1 MIYNHITELI
11 GNTPH
16 LKLPSVNDN
25 DIYVKLEMFNPGGS
39 VKDRIALNMVNDLL
53 KRSLLTKE
61 SRVVEATS
69 GNTGIGLSFVLASHG
84 ISFTAVMP
92 ENMSKERIDLF
103 RAYGTKIILTPA
115 ALGMSGAI
123 AKAKEL
129 EQQGYIYIDQ
139 FLNKANPEAH
149 MKTTAEEI
157 LRDFP
162 RLDYL
167 VLGVGTGGTLT
178 GLARIIRK
186 HYPNLKI
193 IAVEPEE
200 SKVLQGF
207 SKGPH
212 KIQGIGAGFVPPL
225 LDKHEVDRILSIASA
240 DAVAKAKQLARKGLF
255 LGISSA
261 AAILATEII
270 AQEVSKAVILTV
282 APDGGAKYISTGA
295 YED

>member
-16 LKLPSVNDN
+16 LRLPSINN
-25 DIYVKLEMFNPGGS
+25 NQLYVKLEMFNPGGS
-39 VKDRIALNMVNDLL
+39 VKDRIALSMVNDLVE
-53 KRSLLTKE
+53 RDLLNGASK
-61 SRVVEATS
+61 VVEATS
-69 GNTGIGLSFVLASHG
+69 GNTGIGLSFVLASKG

-92 ENMSKERIDLF
+92 ENMSRERVDLF
-103 RAYGTKIILTPA
+103 RAYGTHIILTPA
-115 ALGMSGAI
+115 ALGMTGAI
-123 AKAKEL
+123 AKAKEM
-129 EQQGYIYIDQ
+129 EQEGYVYIDQ
-139 FLNKANPEAH
+139 FRNHANPEAH

-162 RLDYL
+162 KLDYL

-186 HYPNLKI
+186 RYPNLKI
-193 IAVEPEE
+193 IAVEPFE
-200 SKVLQGF
+200 SSVLQGLP
-207 SKGPH
+207 KGPH

-225 LDKHEVDRILSIASA
+225 LETKEVDRIISIASA
-240 DAVAKAKQLARKGLF
+240 DAMNKAKLLARQGLF

-261 AAILATEII
+261 AAIVASEIV
-270 AQEVSKAVILTV
+270 ADQVKNAVILTV

-295 YED
+295 YEN

>member
-16 LKLPSVNDN
+16 LRLPSINN
-25 DIYVKLEMFNPGGS
+25 NQLYVKLEMFNPGGS
-39 VKDRIALNMVNDLL
+39 VKDRIALSMVNDLME
-53 KRSLLTKE
+53 RDLLNGASK
-61 SRVVEATS
+61 VVEATS
-69 GNTGIGLSFVLASHG
+69 GNTGIGLSFVLASKG

-92 ENMSKERIDLF
+92 ENMSRERVDLF
-103 RAYGTKIILTPA
+103 RAYGTHIILTPA
-115 ALGMSGAI
+115 ALGMTGAI
-123 AKAKEL
+123 AKAKEM
-129 EQQGYIYIDQ
+129 EQEGYVYIDQ
-139 FLNKANPEAH
+139 FRNHANPEAH

-162 RLDYL
+162 KLDYL

-186 HYPNLKI
+186 RYPNLKI
-193 IAVEPEE
+193 IAVEPFE
-200 SKVLQGF
+200 SSVLQGLP
-207 SKGPH
+207 KGPH

-225 LDKHEVDRILSIASA
+225 LETKEVDRIISIASA
-240 DAVAKAKQLARKGLF
+240 DAMNKAKLLARQGLF

-261 AAILATEII
+261 AAILASEIV
-270 AQEVSKAVILTV
+270 ADQVKNAVILTV

-295 YED
+295 YEN

>member
-1 MIYNHITELI
+1 
-11 GNTPH
+11 
-16 LKLPSVNDN
+16 
-25 DIYVKLEMFNPGGS
+25 
-39 VKDRIALNMVNDLL
+39 
-53 KRSLLTKE
+53 
-61 SRVVEATS
+61 
-69 GNTGIGLSFVLASHG
+69 
-84 ISFTAVMP
+84 
-92 ENMSKERIDLF
+92 
-103 RAYGTKIILTPA
+103 
-115 ALGMSGAI
+115 
-123 AKAKEL
+123 
-129 EQQGYIYIDQ
+129 
-139 FLNKANPEAH
+139 H

-186 HYPNLKI
+186 HHPQLKI

-261 AAILATEII
+261 AAILATEIV

>member
-1 MIYNHITELI
+1 MIYNHITDLI

-16 LKLPSVNDN
+16 LKLPNIN
-25 DIYVKLEMFNPGGS
+25 GNEIYVKLEMFNPGGS
-39 VKDRIALNMVNDLL
+39 VKDRIALNMVNELI
-53 KRSLLTKE
+53 KQQILTK
-61 SRVVEATS
+61 SSQVVEATS

-92 ENMSKERIDLF
+92 ENMSKERVDLF
-103 RAYGTKIILTPA
+103 KAYGTKVILTPA
-115 ALGMSGAI
+115 TLGMSGAI
-123 AKAKEL
+123 ARAREL
-129 EQQGYIYIDQ
+129 EKQGYIYIDQ

-162 RLDYL
+162 KLDYL

-178 GLARIIRK
+178 GLARIIRS
-186 HYPNLKI
+186 HYPKLKI

-207 SKGPH
+207 PKGPH

-225 LDKHEVDRILSIASA
+225 LDNKEVDRIISIASV
-240 DAVAKAKQLARKGLF
+240 DAMQKAKELARQGLF

-261 AAILATEII
+261 AAILAPEKV
-270 AQEVSKAVILTV
+270 ALEVKNAIILTL

>member
-16 LKLPSVNDN
+16 LRLPANNDN
-25 DIYVKLEMFNPGGS
+25 DVFVKLEMFNPGGS
-39 VKDRIALNMVNDLL
+39 VKDRIALSMVNDLL
-53 KRSLLTKE
+53 TRNILRQD

-69 GNTGIGLSFVLASHG
+69 GNTGIGLSFVLASKG

-92 ENMSKERIDLF
+92 ENMSKERVDLF
-103 RAYGTKIILTPA
+103 RAYGTKVILTPA
-115 ALGMSGAI
+115 SLGMSGAI
-123 AKAKEL
+123 AKAKEMAQ
-129 EQQGYIYIDQ
+129 EGYIYIDQ

-149 MKTTAEEI
+149 MRTTAEEI
-157 LRDFP
+157 VRDFSK
-162 RLDYL
+162 LDYL

-178 GLARIIRK
+178 GVARIIRAK
-186 HYPNLKI
+186 YPNLKI

-200 SKVLQGF
+200 SKVLEGF
-207 SKGPH
+207 PKGPH

-225 LDKHEVDRILSIASA
+225 LESKQVDRIIPITSV
-240 DAVAKAKQLARKGLF
+240 DAMRKAKDLARQGLF

-270 AQEVSKAVILTV
+270 SNEVRNAVILTV

-295 YED
+295 YDD

>member
-61 SRVVEATS
+61 SQVVEATS

-129 EQQGYIYIDQ
+129 EQQGYVYIDQ

-186 HYPNLKI
+186 HYPQLKI

-270 AQEVSKAVILTV
+270 AQEVTKAVILTV

>member
-16 LKLPSVNDN
+16 LQLPSINN
-25 DIYVKLEMFNPGGS
+25 NQLYVKLEMFNPGGS
-39 VKDRIALNMVNDLL
+39 VKDRIALSMVNDLVECG
-53 KRSLLTKE
+53 LLNGASK
-61 SRVVEATS
+61 VVEATS
-69 GNTGIGLSFVLASHG
+69 GNTGIGLSFVLASKG

-92 ENMSKERIDLF
+92 ENMSRERVDLF
-103 RAYGTKIILTPA
+103 RAYGTHIILTPA
-115 ALGMSGAI
+115 ALGMTGAI
-123 AKAKEL
+123 AKAKEM
-129 EQQGYIYIDQ
+129 EQEGYVYIDQ
-139 FLNKANPEAH
+139 FRNHANPEAH

-162 RLDYL
+162 KLDYL

-186 HYPNLKI
+186 RYPNLKI
-193 IAVEPEE
+193 IAVEPFE
-200 SKVLQGF
+200 SSVLQGLP
-207 SKGPH
+207 KGPH

-225 LDKHEVDRILSIASA
+225 LETKEVDRIISIASA
-240 DAVAKAKQLARKGLF
+240 DAMNKAKLLARQGLF

-261 AAILATEII
+261 AAILASEIV
-270 AQEVSKAVILTV
+270 ADQVKNAVILTV

-295 YED
+295 YEN

>member
-39 VKDRIALNMVNDLL
+39 VKDRIALNMVNDLI
-53 KRSLLTKE
+53 KRNLLTKE

-129 EQQGYIYIDQ
+129 EQQGYVYIDQ

-186 HYPNLKI
+186 HYPQLKI

-270 AQEVSKAVILTV
+270 AQEVTKAVILTV

>member
-16 LKLPSVNDN
+16 LRLPSINN
-25 DIYVKLEMFNPGGS
+25 NQLYVKLEMFNPGGS
-39 VKDRIALNMVNDLL
+39 VKDRIALSMVNDLVE
-53 KRSLLTKE
+53 RDLLNGASK
-61 SRVVEATS
+61 VVEATS
-69 GNTGIGLSFVLASHG
+69 GNTGIGLSFVLASKG

-92 ENMSKERIDLF
+92 ENMSRERVDFF
-103 RAYGTKIILTPA
+103 RAYGTHIILTPA
-115 ALGMSGAI
+115 ALGMTGAI
-123 AKAKEL
+123 AKAKEM
-129 EQQGYIYIDQ
+129 EQEGYVYIDQ
-139 FLNKANPEAH
+139 FRNHANPEAH

-162 RLDYL
+162 KLDYL

-186 HYPNLKI
+186 RYPNLKI
-193 IAVEPEE
+193 IAVEPFE
-200 SKVLQGF
+200 SSVLQGLP
-207 SKGPH
+207 KGPH

-225 LDKHEVDRILSIASA
+225 LETKEVDRIISIASA
-240 DAVAKAKQLARKGLF
+240 DAMNKAKLLARQGLF

-261 AAILATEII
+261 AAILASEIV
-270 AQEVSKAVILTV
+270 ADQVKNAVILTV

-295 YED
+295 YEN

>member
-61 SRVVEATS
+61 SQVVEATS

-115 ALGMSGAI
+115 TLGMSGAI

-129 EQQGYIYIDQ
+129 EQQGYVYIDQ

-186 HYPNLKI
+186 HYPQLKI

-225 LDKHEVDRILSIASA
+225 LDRHEVDRILSIASA

-270 AQEVSKAVILTV
+270 AQEVTKAVILTV
-282 APDGGAKYISTGA
+282 APDGGTKYISTGA